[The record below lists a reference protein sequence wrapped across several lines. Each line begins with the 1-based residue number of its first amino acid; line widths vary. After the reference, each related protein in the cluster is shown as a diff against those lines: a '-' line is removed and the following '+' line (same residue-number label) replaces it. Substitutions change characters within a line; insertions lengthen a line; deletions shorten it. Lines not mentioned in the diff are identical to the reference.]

1 MAIKAKKNNSP
12 GWFCRECGH
21 ESYQYLGKCP
31 ACNAWSSFVEQP
43 AANNP
48 KTTSKGSISSFAID
62 STAGHAIKLS
72 AIEIDHQNNRVS
84 SGFAE
89 LDRVLGGG
97 LQQGSFILIGGDP
110 GIGKSTLLLQVMGE
124 IARSG
129 KKALYVSGE
138 ESAEQVKNRSLRLGV
153 NQELLFMAETD
164 LENVI
169 YEIDQINPQLLIIDS
184 IQAIHLSNKDS
195 FPGSPSQ
202 IRDCASLLMQLA
214 KKRNITTILV
224 GHINKDGN
232 IAGPKLL
239 EHMVDVVL
247 YFEGDKQNYF
257 RIVRGIKNRFGPT
270 DEVGLFEMTE
280 EGLKEVAN
288 ASSLFLSDSGGSIEA
303 RPGTAITATLQGSR
317 VLLAEIQALT
327 GYTTYAQPKR
337 MVNGLD
343 YNRASQTAAIL
354 ERRIGLSLSK
364 QDIYAS
370 VVGGLTIEEPSA
382 DLALCLAITSC
393 SRNLALKEN
402 LVIFGE
408 VGLTGEVRPVTKIE
422 LRLREAHRLGFKK
435 AIIPNCKNINFKNM
449 AFAKEMEICQ
459 VGRLS
464 EALIFA
470 FQKKSVSSSH
480 EIISAKN

>member
-1 MAIKAKKNNSP
+1 
-12 GWFCRECGH
+12 
-21 ESYQYLGKCP
+21 
-31 ACNAWSSFVEQP
+31 
-43 AANNP
+43 
-48 KTTSKGSISSFAID
+48 
-62 STAGHAIKLS
+62 
-72 AIEIDHQNNRVS
+72 
-84 SGFAE
+84 
-89 LDRVLGGG
+89 
-97 LQQGSFILIGGDP
+97 
-110 GIGKSTLLLQVMGE
+110 
-124 IARSG
+124 
-129 KKALYVSGE
+129 
-138 ESAEQVKNRSLRLGV
+138 
-153 NQELLFMAETD
+153 
-164 LENVI
+164 
-169 YEIDQINPQLLIIDS
+169 
-184 IQAIHLSNKDS
+184 
-195 FPGSPSQ
+195 
-202 IRDCASLLMQLA
+202 
-214 KKRNITTILV
+214 
-224 GHINKDGN
+224 
-232 IAGPKLL
+232 
-239 EHMVDVVL
+239 
-247 YFEGDKQNYF
+247 
-257 RIVRGIKNRFGPT
+257 
-270 DEVGLFEMTE
+270 
-280 EGLKEVAN
+280 
-288 ASSLFLSDSGGSIEA
+288 
-303 RPGTAITATLQGSR
+303 
-317 VLLAEIQALT
+317 
-327 GYTTYAQPKR
+327 